1 MYQFPDELRS
11 AYESSPL
18 AFVYYEVVDGHV
30 IPVLVSDGFCRNA
43 GKSREDAI
51 SWLSAGLFE
60 RIHPDDVGLVS
71 RVSDEFMH
79 HRGPYNI
86 IFRRRIDPDHSALN
100 REEVRPRYVKIH
112 GIGKWQTMPDG
123 TKLCV
128 IAYDNLSRAREIVR
142 EKRESYQMFQKDR
155 FYTDPLTGLPN
166 LNYLHEF
173 GQEKVNTVR
182 TEGHMPCLIY
192 TDICAMQSY
201 NNQYGFAKGDDLLRL
216 VASVFMDVF
225 PDALVTRGAE
235 DHFIVITPMS
245 DRKQLGASIDEAN
258 RRIKTEAYGN
268 TTGIHAGICE
278 YEDDMP
284 TADALDLARRAFK
297 RMGTNLNTAWRFFS
311 REDDN
316 LYWSRR
322 YIIENFNKALENGW
336 FKVYYQGIASVES
349 RKEVALEALARW
361 VDPIRGIIS
370 PKEFIPAL
378 EEYHLLHKMDLYI
391 FEQVIREVQIRHE
404 NGLPLIPVSV
414 NFSRQDFDHTDV
426 ISELNR
432 IIDRYDIGQY
442 GIGKDY
448 FIIEITEQD
457 MATATDHFYE
467 QLTEIRRAGFRL
479 WLDDF
484 GSGYSSLNVFSKF
497 DVDLIKF
504 DMDLLK
510 NLDRHNGANRE
521 IMKAMVTVS
530 KKLGIHTL
538 AEGMETEEQAGF
550 LEEIGCELVQ
560 GYAFHRPES
569 LEAILYRVKSGG
581 MTRPLEPC
589 ENWYQLI

>member
-1 MYQFPDELRS
+1 MRPFLDRASPFAGVIEIRICYT
-11 AYESSPL
+11 AYS
-18 AFVYYEVVDGHV
+18 
-30 IPVLVSDGFCRNA
+30 
-43 GKSREDAI
+43 
-51 SWLSAGLFE
+51 
-60 RIHPDDVGLVS
+60 
-71 RVSDEFMH
+71 
-79 HRGPYNI
+79 
-86 IFRRRIDPDHSALN
+86 
-100 REEVRPRYVKIH
+100 
-112 GIGKWQTMPDG
+112 T
-123 TKLCV
+123 TKL
-128 IAYDNLSRAREIVR
+128 
-142 EKRESYQMFQKDR
+142 
-155 FYTDPLTGLPN
+155 LTL
-166 LNYLHEF
+166 
-173 GQEKVNTVR
+173 
-182 TEGHMPCLIY
+182 
-192 TDICAMQSY
+192 
-201 NNQYGFAKGDDLLRL
+201 
-216 VASVFMDVF
+216 
-225 PDALVTRGAE
+225 
-235 DHFIVITPMS
+235 
-245 DRKQLGASIDEAN
+245 
-258 RRIKTEAYGN
+258 
-268 TTGIHAGICE
+268 
-278 YEDDMP
+278 
-284 TADALDLARRAFK
+284 
-297 RMGTNLNTAWRFFS
+297 
-311 REDDN
+311 
-316 LYWSRR
+316 
-322 YIIENFNKALENGW
+322 
-336 FKVYYQGIASVES
+336 
-349 RKEVALEALARW
+349 
-361 VDPIRGIIS
+361 
-370 PKEFIPAL
+370 L

-504 DMDLLK
+504 DMDFLK

>member
-1 MYQFPDELRS
+1 MYIFSDEVRQ
-11 AYESSPL
+11 AYEQLPIP
-18 AFVYYEVVDGHV
+18 FVIDQLIDGKV
-30 IPVLVSDGFCRNA
+30 IPLLISDGFCKLVEMDRDKA
-43 GKSREDAI
+43 AEWFVDGQ
-51 SWLSAGLFE
+51 FE
-60 RIHPDDVGLVS
+60 RIHPDDVGKVAHVS
-71 RVSDEFMH
+71 EEFIN
-79 HRGPYNI
+79 HRSGYNVV
-86 IFRRRIDPDHSALN
+86 FRSRHKDSYH
-100 REEVRPRYVKIH
+100 YIH
-112 GIGKWQTMPDG
+112 AVGGWMTMPDG
-123 TKLCV
+123 TEL
-128 IAYDNLSRAREIVR
+128 AALT
-142 EKRESYQMFQKDR
+142 
-155 FYTDPLTGLPN
+155 YTDVSGSRDAISAATKEYGLFQQDLFFTDPVTGLPN
-166 LNYLHEF
+166 VNYLHKYSN
-173 GQEKVNTVR
+173 EKVHSMRVQ
-182 TEGHMPCLIY
+182 GLKPALIY
-192 TDICAMQSY
+192 SDINFMQSY

-581 MTRPLEPC
+581 MTKPLEPR